1 MLWVVPFFWG
11 GVISA
16 VVDVKLLGE
25 KCVSF
30 ACRNWFLLEMGETRK
45 VGLIVNH
52 GSIHK
57 RFKKQLQINMYSISA
72 WFSERKKKRRTIS
85 HTWPSRLNHLHP
97 FFEVTQDGPKRF
109 RSIAHSEAST
119 STSFHTDGTG
129 RGKGG
134 WKPGFRRVPTNWCL
148 DGIRYTIFA
157 SVTPRSSRESFMP
170 FKKREGTRHYGVP

>member
-1 MLWVVPFFWG
+1 MLSGVLLGGCGLQKVMGPKQQKRTNEKQTKNGKLLMLWVVPFFLG

-72 WFSERKKKRRTIS
+72 
-85 HTWPSRLNHLHP
+85 
-97 FFEVTQDGPKRF
+97 
-109 RSIAHSEAST
+109 
-119 STSFHTDGTG
+119 
-129 RGKGG
+129 
-134 WKPGFRRVPTNWCL
+134 
-148 DGIRYTIFA
+148 
-157 SVTPRSSRESFMP
+157 
-170 FKKREGTRHYGVP
+170 